1 MRIKYLSAA
10 RKRTKN
16 VQKDLA
22 VAQTDL
28 NDSNKALMSSIQG
41 LEPTRHAVEAAI
53 GQNAEVEVKLDE
65 AVKELEVV
73 NELLR
78 VSEARNPDGGEQP
91 APGNRSGEG
100 LDSVMAHLKPSQPAS
115 HQPERPSEPT

>member
-10 RKRTKN
+10 RIRTKN
-16 VQKDLA
+16 VQKDLT

-28 NDSNKALMSSIQG
+28 NDSNKALTSSIQG
-41 LEPTRHAVEAAI
+41 LAPTRHAVEVAI

-78 VSEARNPDGGEQP
+78 VSEARSSDGGEQL
-91 APGNRSGEG
+91 APGKRSGEG
-100 LDSVMAHLKPSQPAS
+100 LDSVMAHLKPS
-115 HQPERPSEPT
+115 